1 MCFRPCWPREA
12 AVQCHSGAA
21 LSPSGMLTRT
31 PPSAPLHPSSLPLP
45 HSPATALPH
54 LQAQRRRP
62 TGHSLVLSG
71 LGGLSAGLRCAPG
84 LGGFSGG
91 GVASEPGGWC
101 QFAGK
106 LQGLGTLLCRVH
118 AARFGGCCQVWGASG
133 FNVCSWIWAM
143 LPSLRVISGLGG
155 LKAAPA
161 PVETSPAVPAAVPAV
176 HFVRCWAPV
185 WSCSTLWLVV
195 SAARV
200 AGWPPWRRAGVP
212 PSDVFHLLCLR

>member
-1 MCFRPCWPREA
+1 MAWP
-12 AVQCHSGAA
+12 Q
-21 LSPSGMLTRT
+21 
-31 PPSAPLHPSSLPLP
+31 
-45 HSPATALPH
+45 
-54 LQAQRRRP
+54 P
-62 TGHSLVLSG
+62 TGLGVPAPRWGWQCCHFWGVL
-71 LGGLSAGLRCAPG
+71 PG
-84 LGGFSGG
+84 LWEGARFGGVSAFGGSFWTWGRQRLKVCPWAWGFFGG

>member
-1 MCFRPCWPREA
+1 MSLRSSAFPQWHAHTHPPLSPIAPLLSTPSPLPCDSSPPPP
-12 AVQCHSGAA
+12 GAA
-21 LSPSGMLTRT
+21 
-31 PPSAPLHPSSLPLP
+31 PPSHR
-45 HSPATALPH
+45 AL
-54 LQAQRRRP
+54 
-62 TGHSLVLSG
+62 
-71 LGGLSAGLRCAPG
+71 LGSFWTWGTVGRLKVCPWAW
-84 LGGFSGG
+84 GFFGG